1 MNVLYLV
8 ANWNS
13 TGLKEQVSI
22 QSTRTLSHWPWGRG
36 PSYYSF
42 ILLNV
47 NTSFCLCFSLQLV
60 AVFDEQEPHVGG
72 DGTSASSTG
81 TQSPELFSGEPST
94 STPLSAFQPYLP
106 HSEIE
111 VTTSTLRTSKKQM
124 KRLS

>member
-1 MNVLYLV
+1 M
-8 ANWNS
+8 
-13 TGLKEQVSI
+13 
-22 QSTRTLSHWPWGRG
+22 
-36 PSYYSF
+36 
-42 ILLNV
+42 
-47 NTSFCLCFSLQLV
+47 V

-111 VTTSTLRTSKKQM
+111 VTT
-124 KRLS
+124 